1 MSETAETTGWTGA
14 EQMEVLT
21 FELNGELFALEA
33 VAVQEIMDLAPE
45 TVVPGQALIGA
56 RPSSTTPPHRPI
68 ESTLVSPSTLWRAV
82 NTTGSCAVP
91 SWR

>member
-45 TVVPGQALIGA
+45 TVVPGAGA
-56 RPSSTTPPHRPI
+56 FAG
-68 ESTLVSPSTLWRAV
+68 AV
-82 NTTGSCAVP
+82 INFRGKVIPLSDLRV
-91 SWR
+91 

>member
-45 TVVPGQALIGA
+45 TVVPGAGAFAGAATSLIFGFLTLSLSANQTATGLALTIFG
-56 RPSSTTPPHRPI
+56 
-68 ESTLVSPSTLWRAV
+68 
-82 NTTGSCAVP
+82 TGLAA
-91 SWR
+91 

>member
-33 VAVQEIMDLAPE
+33 VA
-45 TVVPGQALIGA
+45 GA
-56 RPSSTTPPHRPI
+56 RTRRCRSRTSSARRCTSVRAMPAAPSPAP
-68 ESTLVSPSTLWRAV
+68 
-82 NTTGSCAVP
+82 
-91 SWR
+91 